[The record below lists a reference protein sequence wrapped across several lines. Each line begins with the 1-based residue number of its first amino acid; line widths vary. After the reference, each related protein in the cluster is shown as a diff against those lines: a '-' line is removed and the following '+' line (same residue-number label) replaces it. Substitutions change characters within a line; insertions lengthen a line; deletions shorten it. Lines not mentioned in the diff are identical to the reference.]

1 MKATT
6 EVQKSK
12 VSDVGI
18 LGGAQ
23 VSKADILL
31 GAVLSMPWILC
42 YSYLCVCDA
51 VTRFG

>member
-1 MKATT
+1 MRDFTTEAAIAHMKATT

-31 GAVLSMPWILC
+31 GAVLSMP
-42 YSYLCVCDA
+42 
-51 VTRFG
+51 